1 MSQSWVES
9 VFKMVW
15 TITKIKK
22 SINLK
27 WVRGTLKRIQSY
39 ELNTGGDYE
48 MFFEPGLNSHIDI
61 TTRWVRDKVGRFFL
75 VCVFI
80 IILSVKLLVSKF
92 KLQSMEFKSRYLR
105 IYWRLLLL
113 MEIRNSDCNSI
124 NLFEKFKLVKLDNLN
139 LLYIKSSKQTRLR
152 LTV

>member
-1 MSQSWVES
+1 MNHY
-9 VFKMVW
+9 KN
-15 TITKIKK
+15 KK

-39 ELNTGGDYE
+39 ELNTGGDNE
-48 MFFEPGLNSHIDI
+48 MFFEPGLNSHI